1 MSYPSNRSPRDRE
14 HRYFED
20 DPEQDQR
27 GVEGRGRSQT
37 SERDYRSRTQR
48 FGEDERPGGR
58 DRFGERS
65 YMDPYSGRPFGQ
77 DEDERSFGSRQ
88 RGYAPYPY
96 GSEDY
101 RRNLEDWQQPYQMEN
116 ERGGSYGRYYTGESS
131 QRPAYRSRELDTY
144 GREASRSGSFRGKG
158 PKGYQRSD
166 ERLREDICE
175 RLTDDIHIDASDI
188 TLEVSD
194 GEVTMSGTV
203 PDRRTKRAAEDLVE
217 EISGV
222 KQVHNALR
230 VEWQRGADSE
240 PDDSYGSRSTR
251 LPIRH

>member
-14 HRYFED
+14 HGYFQD

-48 FGEDERPGGR
+48 FGEDQRPGGR

-96 GSEDY
+96 GGDDY
-101 RRNLEDWQQPYQMEN
+101 RRHLEDWQQPYQIEN
-116 ERGGSYGRYYTGESS
+116 ERGGSYDRYY
-131 QRPAYRSRELDTY
+131 SRERDAY
-144 GREASRSGSFRGKG
+144 GRAAQRGGAFRGKG

-175 RLTDDIHIDASDI
+175 RLTDDVHIDASDI
-188 TLEVSD
+188 TLEVSG

-222 KQVHNALR
+222 KQVHNGLR
-230 VEWQRGADSE
+230 VEWQRGADPQPE
-240 PDDSYGSRSTR
+240 DSYGSRSTR